1 MRSITL
7 FVGALVGTAS
17 AQTAGDVKLV
27 NGRTA
32 GGYDGLL
39 QVYYNN
45 AWYSVCDDYF
55 EDNHATLACKQLFN
69 TSWVSWTTD
78 MGHCY
83 TPLTGGIVDLDWYS
97 SFSPPTTFL
106 EAVDGSSS
114 GVFACTHDEDVSI
127 VCGFDGSESATD
139 ASLDLSCVPGNCQ
152 TGYKQCGDGVMTWC
166 CGEGFPDCGDSYGWC
181 EDKASKK
188 AKQTAWG
195 IFIAIIVLIIVG
207 ILICICACCVCCP
220 GCPAYRYGPK
230 DAAAAPVAPAV
241 QMVAQPQVMVPQVV
255 QPQVVMGK
263 EAP

>member
-55 EDNHATLACKQLFN
+55 EDLHATLACKQLFN

-83 TPLTGGIVDLDWYS
+83 TPLTGGIVELEDPYVYDYS
-97 SFSPPTTFL
+97 TYTYTATTYTTFL
-106 EAVDGSSS
+106 EAVEGSSS
-114 GVFACTHDEDVSI
+114 GLFACTHDEDVSI

-181 EDKASKK
+181 EDKPSR
-188 AKQTAWG
+188 TAWKSPSG
-195 IFIAIIVLIIVG
+195 LVYPSDYCGDLHAIE
-207 ILICICACCVCCP
+207 
-220 GCPAYRYGPK
+220 
-230 DAAAAPVAPAV
+230 
-241 QMVAQPQVMVPQVV
+241 QSH
-255 QPQVVMGK
+255 
-263 EAP
+263 

>member
-55 EDNHATLACKQLFN
+55 EDIHATLACKQLFN

-83 TPLTGGIVDLDWYS
+83 TPLTGGIVDMEWTS

-106 EAVDGSSS
+106 EAVEGSSS
-114 GVFACTHDEDVSI
+114 GLFACTHDEDVSI

-139 ASLDLSCVPGNCQ
+139 ASLDLSCVRGYCSP
-152 TGYKQCGDGVMTWC
+152 GYKECGGDGSSYYAPWC
-166 CGEGFPDCGDSYGWC
+166 CGGDFPDCGGQYGGC
-181 EDKASKK
+181 EGPSR
-188 AKQTAWG
+188 TAWKSPSG
-195 IFIAIIVLIIVG
+195 LG
-207 ILICICACCVCCP
+207 YP
-220 GCPAYRYGPK
+220 DDY
-230 DAAAAPVAPAV
+230 
-241 QMVAQPQVMVPQVV
+241 
-255 QPQVVMGK
+255 
-263 EAP
+263 

>member
-181 EDKASKK
+181 EDKASR
-188 AKQTAWG
+188 TAWKSPSG
-195 IFIAIIVLIIVG
+195 LGYPSNYCVDGVG
-207 ILICICACCVCCP
+207 PRSLVSTQ
-220 GCPAYRYGPK
+220 
-230 DAAAAPVAPAV
+230 V
-241 QMVAQPQVMVPQVV
+241 QE
-255 QPQVVMGK
+255 G
-263 EAP
+263 